1 MDGTRPN
8 MARWLQ
14 QPARKREEGGDV
26 SDSERM
32 HQALRTNL
40 TELIKQRG
48 LSQRALSRQASLDET
63 AVKQILSGRS
73 RSPRLDTVARLAAAL
88 ETDVSGLIGE
98 RRSDVELFAIL
109 GAVFDVFRRFGL
121 MEIDEQEARAV
132 AAAVAEAIALQ
143 EGAETDRAEHVASVA
158 RNVINLRRYRND
170 ASAAT
175 DMTPSS
181 AAANRSQG

>member
-1 MDGTRPN
+1 M
-8 MARWLQ
+8 
-14 QPARKREEGGDV
+14 
-26 SDSERM
+26 SDSDRM
-32 HQALRTNL
+32 HQALRANL
-40 TELIKQRG
+40 TDLIKQRG
-48 LSQRALSRQASLDET
+48 LSQRALSRLASLDET

-88 ETDVSGLIGE
+88 ETDVAGLIGE

-143 EGAETDRAEHVASVA
+143 EGAEAERAEHVASVA
-158 RNVINLRRYRND
+158 RNVINLRRYRSD
-170 ASAAT
+170 ASTAGATQSPAAKLGKV
-175 DMTPSS
+175 
-181 AAANRSQG
+181 QG